1 MAIEELNIKLIYEF
15 DGSENW
21 KDEDDIWVPVCP
33 TSAHSGKI
41 IRFFSISLFFL
52 FSAKIYLGDGMGNL
66 MAQVIDLAQTVCR
79 KKITFS

>member
-33 TSAHSGKI
+33 TSAHSGK
-41 IRFFSISLFFL
+41 FTGYTHF
-52 FSAKIYLGDGMGNL
+52 G
-66 MAQVIDLAQTVCR
+66 
-79 KKITFS
+79 

>member
-1 MAIEELNIKLIYEF
+1 MAIEELNVKLIYEF

-21 KDEDDIWVPVCP
+21 KDEDDLWIPVCP
-33 TSAHSGKI
+33 TSAHSGEFTDTVKNKAQ
-41 IRFFSISLFFL
+41 FF
-52 FSAKIYLGDGMGNL
+52 LGDGMGNL

>member
-33 TSAHSGKI
+33 TSAHSGK
-41 IRFFSISLFFL
+41 FTGYWYMTN
-52 FSAKIYLGDGMGNL
+52 IYLGDGMGNL

>member
-33 TSAHSGKI
+33 TSAHSGK
-41 IRFFSISLFFL
+41 FTGYWYMTNM
-52 FSAKIYLGDGMGNL
+52 YLGDGMGNL

>member
-33 TSAHSGKI
+33 TSAHSGK
-41 IRFFSISLFFL
+41 FTGYWYMTNM
-52 FSAKIYLGDGMGNL
+52 YLGDGMGNL
-66 MAQVIDLAQTVCR
+66 MAQVLDLAQTVCR

>member
-41 IRFFSISLFFL
+41 IRFFSI
-52 FSAKIYLGDGMGNL
+52 
-66 MAQVIDLAQTVCR
+66 
-79 KKITFS
+79 